1 MSRSGKVPV
10 GAFMSQPPVTIRPE
24 ATLVE
29 LVAELQ
35 ENEVRT
41 MSVVDEAGNLVGVV
55 SETDLFIK
63 EKGVPFSM
71 EKVPTLLG
79 QAIGEDQIDDL
90 EIELGKGA
98 TVDQVMT
105 SDVVTIDASATLE
118 DAAWLMHKR
127 KLSLLPVISDGS
139 LVGEIRRISVL
150 RVIYGIYDGSPAA
163 TPE

>member
-90 EIELGKGA
+90 RRKPGSHARIKAEGRPDRLGA
-98 TVDQVMT
+98 AL
-105 SDVVTIDASATLE
+105 DASMAG
-118 DAAWLMHKR
+118 R
-127 KLSLLPVISDGS
+127 FY
-139 LVGEIRRISVL
+139 EIRTTFSAAGPLVPC
-150 RVIYGIYDGSPAA
+150 VTSNSTMSPSFRDLKPSA
-163 TPE
+163 